1 MQSAQA
7 TSSIGANASLTDG
20 GEPVILFYY
29 KGGSLVSDVDYLF
42 YGAPSTSNPVVD
54 KSGVTVGDSMYRT
67 DTAASEQHAIST
79 PGETGSIHR
88 CVNAETGEFPSAGN
102 GLTGHDETSEDPR
115 TTFALGRFATERTPG
130 KRLLYPSARQ

>member
-1 MQSAQA
+1 M
-7 TSSIGANASLTDG
+7 
-20 GEPVILFYY
+20 
-29 KGGSLVSDVDYLF
+29 
-42 YGAPSTSNPVVD
+42 VD

-67 DTAASEQHAIST
+67 DTAAPEQHAISA

-115 TTFALGRFATERTPG
+115 TTFALGRFANERTPG
-130 KRLLYPSARQ
+130 EAPPPSVCKQ